1 MSRLGDLY
9 KAMET
14 LRKEGLSLNE
24 DLERQVSELEENI
37 IKKEILPI
45 VTETIERALKQ
56 VERELVLVVD
66 YHPGLPISVSLSRKT
81 NITEL
86 IEAKR
91 LEADPEVNHKEFG
104 PRKNKR
110 TQIAPRTGL
119 CIYRKDGS
127 IIQERDAATTFTS
140 AIMEAGLMR
149 VRELNVRFCGIN
161 VVSTTKDKKYGNT
174 QREAAPGLF
183 VLTHSSTKDKKKML
197 DTIISFGDYGQK
209 KDSQYTGII
218 PTCKYI
224 ARRLFVPLDVVKVSY
239 PTAYKHKILLPFL
252 PVFRIIK
259 KNVLFHLHINILFNG
274 IIIIVFI
281 W

>member
-66 YHPGLPISVSLSRKT
+66 YHPGMPISVSLSRKT

-91 LEADPEVNHKEFG
+91 LEADPEVDHKEFG

-110 TQIAPRTGL
+110 TQIAPKTGL
-119 CIYRKDGS
+119 CIRRKDGT
-127 IIQERDAATTFTS
+127 ILQEHNAATTFTS
-140 AIMEAGLMR
+140 AIMEAGLIR
-149 VRELNVRFCGIN
+149 VRQLDVSFCGIN
-161 VVSTTKDKKYGNT
+161 IVSTTKDKKYGHA
-174 QREAAPGLF
+174 QREVAPGLY
-183 VLTHSSTKDKKKML
+183 VLTHSSTKDKSRIL
-197 DTIISFGDYGQK
+197 S
-209 KDSQYTGII
+209 
-218 PTCKYI
+218 
-224 ARRLFVPLDVVKVSY
+224 
-239 PTAYKHKILLPFL
+239 KINKALNLGWKIE
-252 PVFRIIK
+252 IIK
-259 KNVLFHLHINILFNG
+259 
-274 IIIIVFI
+274 
-281 W
+281 

>member
-1 MSRLGDLY
+1 MSRLSDLY

-66 YHPGLPISVSLSRKT
+66 YHPGMPISVSLSRKT

-127 IIQERDAATTFTS
+127 ILQERDAATTFTS

-197 DTIISFGDYGQK
+197 DKINKALKMGWRIE
-209 KDSQYTGII
+209 I
-218 PTCKYI
+218 
-224 ARRLFVPLDVVKVSY
+224 VK
-239 PTAYKHKILLPFL
+239 
-252 PVFRIIK
+252 
-259 KNVLFHLHINILFNG
+259 
-274 IIIIVFI
+274 
-281 W
+281 

>member
-45 VTETIERALKQ
+45 VTETIEPALKQ
-56 VERELVLVVD
+56 VQRELVLVVD
-66 YHPGLPISVSLSRKT
+66 YHPGMPISVSLSRKT

-127 IIQERDAATTFTS
+127 ILQERDAATTFTS

-174 QREAAPGLF
+174 QREAASGLF

-197 DTIISFGDYGQK
+197 DKINKTLKMGWRIEI
-209 KDSQYTGII
+209 
-218 PTCKYI
+218 
-224 ARRLFVPLDVVKVSY
+224 VK
-239 PTAYKHKILLPFL
+239 
-252 PVFRIIK
+252 
-259 KNVLFHLHINILFNG
+259 
-274 IIIIVFI
+274 
-281 W
+281 